1 MKVLDEHIIAQQC
14 ENLRQWRIPFR
25 QIGWHLSARGA
36 LDENLIPVL
45 QQLSKPTFFT
55 HDKDFFEASLCHSH
69 YAIVYL
75 DVADT
80 ETAEFIWRVLRHRM
94 FDTSAKRMGIV
105 ARAQVG
111 GVQYWAKGKSPLQSA
126 KWSD

>member
-1 MKVLDEHIIAQQC
+1 VRTSGNGE
-14 ENLRQWRIPFR
+14 FR
-25 QIGWHLSARGA
+25 SVKSAGICPRA
-36 LDENLIPVL
+36 AP
-45 QQLSKPTFFT
+45 STKPTFFT